1 MCVLWG
7 GSLSFAVNGE
17 NVGGALYLHFSFA
30 EFFKEVKVGV
40 VFYQHL
46 LSIENRRI
54 ALSLFCMIFVMIK
67 DKSE

>member
-1 MCVLWG
+1 M
-7 GSLSFAVNGE
+7 
-17 NVGGALYLHFSFA
+17 GGALYLHFSFA